1 MFLGVSDTAFSVFSL
16 LFNLPILHKLL
27 MFSPILVCPDF
38 VYPDFYAARIVLA
51 LLGRFSP
58 STQRFGLG
66 LFSKFCCLWEYFV
79 FFPVIL
85 AFTTEKGKV
94 LKHATNIPTKDL
106 CVFYSDP
113 QVPFII
119 IVHFI

>member
-27 MFSPILVCPDF
+27 MFSPIFVCPDF

-66 LFSKFCCLWEYFV
+66 LFSKFCCLWEDFV

-85 AFTTEKGKV
+85 SFTTEKGKV
-94 LKHATNIPTKDL
+94 LKHATNIPPKDL
-106 CVFYSDP
+106 CVFY
-113 QVPFII
+113 
-119 IVHFI
+119 